1 MQIEAAAIKSDNFP
15 HCRKDLLPV
24 LTARQRHLEQMQFSG
39 HNEIIALIFPS
50 SEMMPQLIAILSKRH
65 QRFYTLTRLK
75 SVLGTDC

>member
-1 MQIEAAAIKSDNFP
+1 MQIEATAIKSDNFP

-50 SEMMPQLIAILSKRH
+50 SENDAPINCNFVETS
-65 QRFYTLTRLK
+65 LK
-75 SVLGTDC
+75 VLYVDKIEVCSWH

>member
-39 HNEIIALIFPS
+39 QNEIIALIFPS
-50 SEMMPQLIAILSKRH
+50 RENDAPINCNFVKTS
-65 QRFYTLTRLK
+65 LK
-75 SVLGTDC
+75 VLYVDKIEVCSWH